1 MTTVVLTLLLLI
13 SLEGCAPDTPA
24 SHRTPATSEI
34 DSWLQGVEAL
44 EVSTA
49 DGRVLRRVS
58 EPAVMRAF
66 VSLLPRYE
74 FDDIFDES
82 GAAEYRVRLLGPEY
96 SKYDHFI
103 WFSKTHVMYIPKG
116 AARLEPG
123 ERAKILSA
131 LGVSVE

>member
-13 SLEGCAPDTPA
+13 SLEGCTPDTPA
-24 SHRTPATSEI
+24 SHRTHAPSEI
-34 DSWLQGVEAL
+34 DSWLKGVEAL

-58 EPAVMRAF
+58 DPAVMRAF

-96 SKYDHFI
+96 SNDHFI
-103 WFSKTHVMYIPKG
+103 WFSKTHVRYIPKG
-116 AARLEPG
+116 AARLEQG